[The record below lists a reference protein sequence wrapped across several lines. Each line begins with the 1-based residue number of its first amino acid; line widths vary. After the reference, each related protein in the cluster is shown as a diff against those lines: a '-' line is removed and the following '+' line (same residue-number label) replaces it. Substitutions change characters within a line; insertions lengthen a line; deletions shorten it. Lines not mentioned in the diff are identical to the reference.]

1 MITDK
6 VVLERKKN
14 ILDRYFSEK
23 EEIINQHRAGASGLD
38 TVRALS
44 DLTDNTI
51 KELAEISFSKPDQIS
66 IVVLG
71 GYGRRELCFKSD
83 IDISLVCKC
92 DNLEQL
98 KEDIE
103 KFYYA
108 LLDLKVDIGFSPRD
122 IKTFI
127 ELAQE
132 DLTVATS
139 LLQGRFLFG
148 NKEIFETLEKEFK
161 KLIRS
166 KRKAYID
173 ATLRARKMRYQKTGS
188 SIYMM
193 EPHIKEGEGG
203 LRDVHEVYWIAKV
216 LDDVESYRYFVEKEI
231 ILEEEYQELIKAY
244 DFLLRLRNEMH
255 LICNKRCD
263 VLVRPLQEEVVKKLG
278 YIKGSY
284 DLEELRESVEKMMK
298 LYYLHAKTINTI
310 TKRILKAL
318 TEEKEF
324 EIMEPIDDVFSR
336 NSFELDV
343 FNKEKFEKDYRN
355 ILKAFLYFKQYN
367 LDFSPDLEFL
377 IRKNERKLKKH
388 IDDPEI
394 KKMVRTL
401 FSDVNN
407 LPKTLRR
414 MQDFYVLDD
423 LIPEFGFQRCHFQY
437 DAYHKYTTDAH
448 AIKAVEELE
457 MLKRVDHPH
466 RKMMYELYKEIDR
479 KDLLIWAIFL
489 HDIGKGHKTDHSVLG
504 EKMAL
509 EILQRFGY
517 PKRDAKIVSFLVRHH
532 LDMAKISQRRNLHD
546 PKVIE
551 EFAKTIKNKELLK
564 MLTVLTWC
572 DANAVGPDVWNE
584 WKNSLLWE
592 LFYKTVE
599 VLEENES
606 PEEIYKRKLED
617 KRKKLKALLE
627 EEFGEERAQFHMK
640 RFSDYYISSTPLD
653 DILKHL
659 KLEEQYFKTKKPQ
672 FFFDKNYGLGIS
684 ELIIVVDS
692 NIIKNPLL
700 VVTGILSY
708 MGLNVL
714 SVYSYMRKDGIVVI
728 DLQISTSALEVVEER
743 KFDKFKELFS
753 RYMYGEISLEDL
765 SIDKSSGFKASRVP
779 PPTFVK
785 VDNQMSDSYTIFDIS
800 GEDRIGLLFDI
811 FKVFAKYGVY
821 VHIVKVTTQGERIR
835 DSFYVRTA
843 EKKKIEDEEMLK
855 NIKEDI
861 LKILKPEGEF

>member
-6 VVLERKKN
+6 VLLEKKN
-14 ILDRYFSEK
+14 QIIKDYFDKK
-23 EEIINQHRAGASGLD
+23 EQIIQEHRKGARGLD

-44 DLTDNTI
+44 DLTDKTI
-51 KELAEISFSKPDQIS
+51 IDLAKISFSKPEQVS

-127 ELAQE
+127 DLAQS

-148 NKEIFETLEKEFK
+148 NKDVFEALQEDFK

-263 VLVRPLQEEVVKKLG
+263 VLVRPLQEEVAKKLG
-278 YIKGSY
+278 FVEGSY
-284 DLEELRESVEKMMK
+284 DLEKLRESVEKMMK
-298 LYYLHAKTINTI
+298 LYYLNAKSINTI

-318 TEEKEF
+318 TEEKDF
-324 EIMEPIDDVFSR
+324 EVMEPIDDVFSR

-343 FNKEKFEKDYRN
+343 LNKEKFEKNYKN
-355 ILKAFLYFKQYN
+355 ILKAFLYYKQYN

-377 IRKNERKLKKH
+377 IRKNKEKLKKH
-388 IDDPEI
+388 IEDPEV
-394 KKMVRTL
+394 KKIVRTI

-407 LPKTLRR
+407 LSKTLRK
-414 MQDFYVLDD
+414 MQDFYVIDD

-457 MLKRVDHPH
+457 MLKKLDHPH

-479 KDLLIWAIFL
+479 KDLLIWAVFL
-489 HDIGKGHKTDHSVLG
+489 HDIGKGHKEDHSVLG
-504 EKMAL
+504 EKMAR
-509 EILQRFGY
+509 EILLRFGY
-517 PKRDAKIVSFLVRHH
+517 SKRDANIVAFLVRHH
-532 LDMAKISQRRNLHD
+532 LDMAKISQRRNIHD

-551 EFAKTIKNKELLK
+551 DFAKTIKNKELLK

-592 LFYKTVE
+592 LFYKTLE
-599 VLEENES
+599 VLGENAS
-606 PEEIYKRKLED
+606 PEEVYKRKLEEKK
-617 KRKKLKALLE
+617 KRLKGILTE
-627 EEFGEERAQFHMK
+627 ELGEERALFHLN
-640 RFSDYYISSTPLD
+640 RFSDYYIKSTPID
-653 DILKHL
+653 EIIKHI
-659 KLEEQYFKTKKPQ
+659 KLEEQYFKTGKPQ
-672 FFFDKNYGLGIS
+672 FYFDKNYGLGIS
-684 ELIIVVDS
+684 ELLIVVDS
-692 NIIKNPLL
+692 KLVKNPLL
-700 VVTGILSY
+700 VITGILSY

-728 DLQISTSALEVVEER
+728 DLQISTSALEVVEEE
-743 KFDKFKELFS
+743 KITKFKEIFS
-753 RYMYGEISLEDL
+753 RYIRGEIDLEDL
-765 SIDKSSGFKASRVP
+765 STDRSGGFKASVIP

-835 DSFYVRTA
+835 DAFYVRTA
-843 EKKKIEDEEMLK
+843 NKEKIKDEKLL
-855 NIKEDI
+855 NDIKEDI
-861 LKILKPEGEF
+861 LKVLNPRQ